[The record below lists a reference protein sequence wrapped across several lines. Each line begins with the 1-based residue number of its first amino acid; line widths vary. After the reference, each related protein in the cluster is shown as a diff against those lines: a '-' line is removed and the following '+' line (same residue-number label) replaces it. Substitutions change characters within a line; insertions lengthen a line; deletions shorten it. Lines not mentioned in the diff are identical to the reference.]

1 MFVLTN
7 VRPIKRVTKS
17 SADQKLESS
26 HMSKI
31 RRANSELTLKLG
43 AKPSL
48 EQLSKELNEP
58 EANLRKILAHKSA
71 LAAVSNEV
79 LESQYLN
86 QRVAQILSQLSEHEK
101 EAISSRF
108 GLERQSSHNQNR
120 SKISYIA
127 EQRLKKMLPKEEFGN
142 FLA

>member
-7 VRPIKRVTKS
+7 VRPIKSAKKAT
-17 SADQKLESS
+17 ADQRLESS
-26 HMSKI
+26 HMSRI

-43 AKPSL
+43 AQPSID
-48 EQLSKELNEP
+48 QLSKELNEP
-58 EANLRKILAHKSA
+58 TENLRKILTHKPA
-71 LAAVSNEV
+71 LAAVNSEV
-79 LESQYLN
+79 LETQYLN
-86 QRVAQILSQLSEHEK
+86 QRVAQILSQLSDTER
-101 EAISSRF
+101 EAIASRF
-108 GLERQSSHNQNR
+108 SLDPQTSHKRNQ

>member
-7 VRPIKRVTKS
+7 VRSINSAKKASDEKR
-17 SADQKLESS
+17 LESRQ
-26 HMSKI
+26 MSKI
-31 RRANSELTLKLG
+31 RRKNSELTLKLG
-43 AKPSL
+43 SQPSL

-58 EANLRKILAHKSA
+58 TEILLKILKHKQS
-71 LAAVSNEV
+71 LAAVNNEV

-86 QRVAQILSQLSEHEK
+86 QRVAQILSKLSDHEK
-101 EAISSRF
+101 ETIASRF
-108 GLERQSSHNQNR
+108 GLDCPNNHNQ

-127 EQRLKKMLPKEEFGN
+127 ERRLKKMLPKEEFGN